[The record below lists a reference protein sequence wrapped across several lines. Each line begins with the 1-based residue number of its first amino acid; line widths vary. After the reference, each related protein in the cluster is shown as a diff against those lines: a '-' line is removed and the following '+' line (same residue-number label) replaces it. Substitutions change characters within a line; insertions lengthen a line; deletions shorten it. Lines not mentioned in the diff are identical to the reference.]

1 MCRVAGRLGAL
12 PALCEAMVDS
22 AAFIGM
28 HHPATPLIFKGLG
41 LSYPLCRVAGRLGAL
56 PVLCEAMVDSAV
68 FIGVYGM
75 PPALGFTGG
84 FILSALSP
92 TVLVTG
98 APLRARPA
106 IPSAEEPKPLCP
118 LTPCLSVSQATAV
131 FLAYVCGAV
140 VPRGALSGRPG
151 CRG

>member
-1 MCRVAGRLGAL
+1 
-12 PALCEAMVDS
+12 MVCIAQLTGHGVD
-22 AAFIGM
+22 
-28 HHPATPLIFKGLG
+28 
-41 LSYPLCRVAGRLGAL
+41 RLGAL

-98 APLRARPA
+98 ARAQGRLLSPANKGLQLLQQVSGLRCARHH
-106 IPSAEEPKPLCP
+106 
-118 LTPCLSVSQATAV
+118 
-131 FLAYVCGAV
+131 GAA
-140 VPRGALSGRPG
+140 VPRAASLGGLL
-151 CRG
+151 

>member
-1 MCRVAGRLGAL
+1 MLFSSCQQNG
-12 PALCEAMVDS
+12 S
-22 AAFIGM
+22 A
-28 HHPATPLIFKGLG
+28 
-41 LSYPLCRVAGRLGAL
+41 AGRLGAL

-98 APLRARPA
+98 GHA
-106 IPSAEEPKPLCP
+106 
-118 LTPCLSVSQATAV
+118 
-131 FLAYVCGAV
+131 FLAGGYA
-140 VPRGALSGRPG
+140 
-151 CRG
+151 

>member
-1 MCRVAGRLGAL
+1 MLVI
-12 PALCEAMVDS
+12 
-22 AAFIGM
+22 FGM
-28 HHPATPLIFKGLG
+28 HHPAALLI
-41 LSYPLCRVAGRLGAL
+41 PHVVGRLGAL

-98 APLRARPA
+98 ALPCTGLQPCGSRVAQLHRAGHGCAVGHRVSNP
-106 IPSAEEPKPLCP
+106 E
-118 LTPCLSVSQATAV
+118 TPE
-131 FLAYVCGAV
+131 
-140 VPRGALSGRPG
+140 
-151 CRG
+151 

>member
-1 MCRVAGRLGAL
+1 MINLNL
-12 PALCEAMVDS
+12 NL
-22 AAFIGM
+22 
-28 HHPATPLIFKGLG
+28 
-41 LSYPLCRVAGRLGAL
+41 GRLGAL

-98 APLRARPA
+98 ALPRTR
-106 IPSAEEPKPLCP
+106 
-118 LTPCLSVSQATAV
+118 VATLNLGVA
-131 FLAYVCGAV
+131 
-140 VPRGALSGRPG
+140 
-151 CRG
+151 